1 MKSEEG
7 NREGRAGEHMN
18 LKISIGSQDF
28 AFLREHNCF
37 LVDKTDFIKKWWES
51 GDAVT
56 LITRPRRFGKTLN
69 MSMLNCFFSR
79 QYEHRGDLFEGL
91 NIWSDLKYRNIQG
104 SYPVIY
110 LSFADVKQ
118 DCYGDTV
125 QKIRHIIG
133 DTYRQHRYLLDALC
147 FTEAEKHQF
156 TKVMNCEMDDVT
168 AQDALK
174 NLSYY
179 LHHYWKKRSI
189 FLLDEYDTPMQEAYV
204 HGYWEELTAFIRSL
218 FNSTF
223 KTNPYMERGLL
234 TGITRVSKESI
245 FSDLNNLEVVTTT
258 SEKYSTSFG
267 FTEEEVF
274 TALENAGIPEEKEH
288 VRYWYDGFSFGNRK
302 DIYNPWSITKYLDTG
317 EYGTYWAD
325 TSGNALVSTLIRHS
339 SAKIKSEMEDLLNGG
354 EICTE
359 LDEQVIFEQLGRKRG
374 AIWSLLL
381 ASGYLKTTR
390 HEMDRRTG
398 KREYFLKITN
408 HESMLMFEEMIESWF
423 AEEDSAYGN
432 FKEALLAG
440 DLDYMNQF
448 MNQVALQS
456 FSSFDSGTKPSEN
469 LEPERFYH
477 GFVLGLIVDLAGKY
491 HITSNR
497 ESGFGRYDVL
507 MEPLQK
513 QFDAIVME
521 FKVQN
526 PAKEESLQH
535 TVQNALLQI
544 EEKNYDTELLARG
557 IPKSKIRHYGF
568 AFCGKKV
575 LIGTDK
581 SE

>member
-1 MKSEEG
+1 MRSEEG

-179 LHHYWKKRSI
+179 LHHYWRKRTI
-189 FLLDEYDTPMQEAYV
+189 LLLDEYDTPMQEAYV
-204 HGYWEELTAFIRSL
+204 HGYWNEFINFIRGL
-218 FNSTF
+218 FNSAL
-223 KTNPYMERGLL
+223 KTNPYLERAVM
-234 TGITRVSKESI
+234 TGITRVSKESV
-245 FSDLNNLEVVTTT
+245 FSDLNNLKVITIT
-258 SEKYSTSFG
+258 SEEYADCFG

-274 TALENAGIPEEKEH
+274 AALKQTGLEDKKTDVKE
-288 VRYWYDGFSFGNRK
+288 WYDGFIFGSLH
-302 DIYNPWSITKYLDTG
+302 DIYNPW
-317 EYGTYWAD
+317 
-325 TSGNALVSTLIRHS
+325 
-339 SAKIKSEMEDLLNGG
+339 
-354 EICTE
+354 
-359 LDEQVIFEQLGRKRG
+359 RK
-374 AIWSLLL
+374 
-381 ASGYLKTTR
+381 
-390 HEMDRRTG
+390 
-398 KREYFLKITN
+398 
-408 HESMLMFEEMIESWF
+408 
-423 AEEDSAYGN
+423 
-432 FKEALLAG
+432 
-440 DLDYMNQF
+440 
-448 MNQVALQS
+448 
-456 FSSFDSGTKPSEN
+456 
-469 LEPERFYH
+469 
-477 GFVLGLIVDLAGKY
+477 
-491 HITSNR
+491 
-497 ESGFGRYDVL
+497 
-507 MEPLQK
+507 
-513 QFDAIVME
+513 
-521 FKVQN
+521 
-526 PAKEESLQH
+526 
-535 TVQNALLQI
+535 
-544 EEKNYDTELLARG
+544 
-557 IPKSKIRHYGF
+557 
-568 AFCGKKV
+568 
-575 LIGTDK
+575 
-581 SE
+581 

>member
-1 MKSEEG
+1 MKSV
-7 NREGRAGEHMN
+7 
-18 LKISIGSQDF
+18 ISIGNQDF
-28 AFLREHNCF
+28 ISIRKNNCF
-37 LVDKTDFIKKWWES
+37 YIDKTDFIREWWENQDS
-51 GDAVT
+51 VT

-69 MSMLNCFFSR
+69 MSMTEYFFSVNYSDMG
-79 QYEHRGDLFEGL
+79 QYFKELS
-91 NIWSDLKYRNIQG
+91 IWKEERFREIQG
-104 SYPVIY
+104 TYPVIS
-110 LSFADVKQ
+110 LSFADIKATTYESARMSIIRKLVRLYSAFDFIRSSEALNEK
-118 DCYGDTV
+118 DRTYFDSVGEDMSDDAAAVGINYMSDYLSRYYGKKV
-125 QKIRHIIG
+125 II
-133 DTYRQHRYLLDALC
+133 
-147 FTEAEKHQF
+147 
-156 TKVMNCEMDDVT
+156 
-168 AQDALK
+168 
-174 NLSYY
+174 
-179 LHHYWKKRSI
+179 
-189 FLLDEYDTPMQEAYV
+189 LLDEYDTPLQEAYV

-274 TALENAGIPEEKEH
+274 TVLENAGIPEEKEH
-288 VRYWYDGFSFGNRK
+288 VRYWYDGFSFGNQK

>member
-1 MKSEEG
+1 MKSV
-7 NREGRAGEHMN
+7 
-18 LKISIGSQDF
+18 ISIGNQDF
-28 AFLREHNCF
+28 ISIRKNNCF
-37 LVDKTDFIKKWWES
+37 YIDKTDFIREWWENQDS
-51 GDAVT
+51 VT

-69 MSMLNCFFSR
+69 MSMTEYFFSVNYSDMG
-79 QYEHRGDLFEGL
+79 QYFKKLS
-91 NIWSDLKYRNIQG
+91 IWKEERFREIQG
-104 SYPVIY
+104 TYPVIS
-110 LSFADVKQ
+110 LSFADIKATTYESARMSIIRKLVRLYSAFDFIRSSEALNEK
-118 DCYGDTV
+118 DRTYFDSVGEDMSDDAAAVGINYMSDYLSRYYGKKV
-125 QKIRHIIG
+125 II
-133 DTYRQHRYLLDALC
+133 
-147 FTEAEKHQF
+147 
-156 TKVMNCEMDDVT
+156 
-168 AQDALK
+168 
-174 NLSYY
+174 
-179 LHHYWKKRSI
+179 
-189 FLLDEYDTPMQEAYV
+189 LLDEYDTPLQEAYV

-274 TALENAGIPEEKEH
+274 TVLENAGIPEEKEH

-497 ESGFGRYDVL
+497 ESGFGRYDVV

>member
-1 MKSEEG
+1 MKSV
-7 NREGRAGEHMN
+7 
-18 LKISIGSQDF
+18 ISIGNQDF
-28 AFLREHNCF
+28 ISIRKNNCF
-37 LVDKTDFIKKWWES
+37 YIDKTDFIREWWENQDS
-51 GDAVT
+51 VT

-69 MSMLNCFFSR
+69 MSMTEYFFSVNYSDMG
-79 QYEHRGDLFEGL
+79 QYFKALS
-91 NIWSDLKYRNIQG
+91 IWKEERFREIQG
-104 SYPVIY
+104 TYPVIS
-110 LSFADVKQ
+110 LSFADIKATTYESARMSIIRKLVRLYSAFDFIRSSEALNEK
-118 DCYGDTV
+118 DRTYFDSVGEDMSDDAAAVGINYMSDYLSRYYGKKV
-125 QKIRHIIG
+125 II
-133 DTYRQHRYLLDALC
+133 
-147 FTEAEKHQF
+147 
-156 TKVMNCEMDDVT
+156 
-168 AQDALK
+168 
-174 NLSYY
+174 
-179 LHHYWKKRSI
+179 
-189 FLLDEYDTPMQEAYV
+189 LLDEYDTPLQEAYV

-274 TALENAGIPEEKEH
+274 TVLENAGIPEEKEH

-497 ESGFGRYDVL
+497 ESGFGRYDVV

>member
-1 MKSEEG
+1 MKSV
-7 NREGRAGEHMN
+7 
-18 LKISIGSQDF
+18 ISIGNQDF
-28 AFLREHNCF
+28 ISIRKNNCF
-37 LVDKTDFIKKWWES
+37 YIDKTDFIREWWENQDS
-51 GDAVT
+51 VT

-69 MSMLNCFFSR
+69 MSMTEYFFSVNYSDMG
-79 QYEHRGDLFEGL
+79 QYFKELS
-91 NIWSDLKYRNIQG
+91 IWKEERFREIQG
-104 SYPVIY
+104 TYPVIS
-110 LSFADVKQ
+110 LSFADIKATTYESARMSIIRKLVRLYSAFDFIRSSEALNEK
-118 DCYGDTV
+118 DRTYFDSVGEDMSDDAAAVGINYMSDYLSRYYGKKV
-125 QKIRHIIG
+125 II
-133 DTYRQHRYLLDALC
+133 
-147 FTEAEKHQF
+147 
-156 TKVMNCEMDDVT
+156 
-168 AQDALK
+168 
-174 NLSYY
+174 
-179 LHHYWKKRSI
+179 
-189 FLLDEYDTPMQEAYV
+189 LLDEYDTPLQEAYV

-274 TALENAGIPEEKEH
+274 TVLENAGIPEEKEH